1 MNTRR
6 LLIFLYAFVLLIAA
20 SNRAHAATPPV
31 PVPLSPAAGGSVLAP
46 FPLSWSAVSDRT
58 GIVAY
63 NWEISTSSAFTSV
76 ILQNSTNGQTQDT
89 VSGLA
94 SGVYYWRVQSVNGGF
109 VQSAW
114 SQPRSFNITGA
125 APGSLPSPSLSPTKG
140 YSTFHPREVITFNW
154 SAVPGAASYILE
166 FATDPSFPVL
176 TRGQFGNILNPT
188 FSFGTGDA
196 EGFYYA
202 RVFAVDANG
211 IASAPSNMITYSIFY
226 NNPLPAAPSVVL
238 PGKAAT
244 LTLPITFSWTS
255 VPNPQPSGYELQ
267 IAKDSSFSTIEEDAP
282 QLNDPSRTVLSLT
295 PGTKFWRVRSIQ
307 GDSSLSKPALTAWS
321 AAGTF
326 TVNPAPSAPVSLTL
340 ADPQLYSGDSTLVAV
355 QLTSAVPA
363 SGEAIALT
371 SSNPAAAP
379 VPATITMPGNIA
391 WTQFMLTT
399 GQVTT
404 PTPVTLTATLS
415 SGSVSVQF
423 TVMPPSLN
431 SVLIAPGSISGGA
444 QPEMIVLLNGVA
456 PAGGA
461 AVNFASD
468 SAAAMPP
475 AVATVAAGNGSVSV
489 PLPTNAVSANTIA
502 TITATWNGASVNS
515 KFTITP
521 PLQPA
526 ALLLNPSFTTG
537 SAGSFATVNVASV
550 PTSDATF
557 TVTSSNPALASV
569 PNSVVIPAGG
579 TATGFSIFTAPVT
592 VQTVVTISVT
602 GGGIT
607 RSANLTLG
615 AVAPAPAQASLTVT
629 ATGRSGQSITSSPVG
644 VNVPVGSTG
653 TSSFA
658 AGKAVTLSVTNG
670 RDAIWSGACSSGG
683 NKAKT
688 CTFTVSGN
696 ASVTANVQ

>member
-1 MNTRR
+1 
-6 LLIFLYAFVLLIAA
+6 
-20 SNRAHAATPPV
+20 
-31 PVPLSPAAGGSVLAP
+31 
-46 FPLSWSAVSDRT
+46 
-58 GIVAY
+58 
-63 NWEISTSSAFTSV
+63 
-76 ILQNSTNGQTQDT
+76 
-89 VSGLA
+89 
-94 SGVYYWRVQSVNGGF
+94 
-109 VQSAW
+109 
-114 SQPRSFNITGA
+114 
-125 APGSLPSPSLSPTKG
+125 
-140 YSTFHPREVITFNW
+140 
-154 SAVPGAASYILE
+154 
-166 FATDPSFPVL
+166 
-176 TRGQFGNILNPT
+176 
-188 FSFGTGDA
+188 
-196 EGFYYA
+196 
-202 RVFAVDANG
+202 
-211 IASAPSNMITYSIFY
+211 
-226 NNPLPAAPSVVL
+226 
-238 PGKAAT
+238 
-244 LTLPITFSWTS
+244 
-255 VPNPQPSGYELQ
+255 
-267 IAKDSSFSTIEEDAP
+267 
-282 QLNDPSRTVLSLT
+282 
-295 PGTKFWRVRSIQ
+295 
-307 GDSSLSKPALTAWS
+307 
-321 AAGTF
+321 
-326 TVNPAPSAPVSLTL
+326 
-340 ADPQLYSGDSTLVAV
+340 
-355 QLTSAVPA
+355 
-363 SGEAIALT
+363 
-371 SSNPAAAP
+371 
-379 VPATITMPGNIA
+379 
-391 WTQFMLTT
+391 
-399 GQVTT
+399 
-404 PTPVTLTATLS
+404 
-415 SGSVSVQF
+415 
-423 TVMPPSLN
+423 
-431 SVLIAPGSISGGA
+431 
-444 QPEMIVLLNGVA
+444 MIVLLNGVA